1 MATIDTL
8 SSGSSSTL
16 QRPPQAPTEASR
28 GTDNRAVGDRQ
39 SQVQSQ
45 GSEQGEARRA
55 EQTERQDQA
64 FRIDIRPQGAE
75 ARARSAR
82 TEQQEPAQPE
92 NEARAPQGNPVPV
105 NFNASGSVS
114 SSFNPNQPGRNISL
128 TV

>member
-1 MATIDTL
+1 MATIETL
-8 SSGSSSTL
+8 PSGSSATL

-39 SQVQSQ
+39 SQVQ

-55 EQTERQDQA
+55 EQAGQQDQA

-75 ARARSAR
+75 ARARTAR

-92 NEARAPQGNPVPV
+92 NEARPPQGNPVPV

-114 SSFNPNQPGRNISL
+114 SSFNPNQAGRNISL